1 MAGFSFFSRFAFICN
16 VFFLISLSI
25 ILFVVTDQAEKF
37 GFFAGTAITM
47 GMVIA
52 PILNM
57 GVNIWLIVLL
67 LNKKQITVVKWL
79 TTFNFLVLVLQMIY
93 FMN

>member
-57 GVNIWLIVLL
+57 GVNIWFIVLL

>member
-1 MAGFSFFSRFAFICN
+1 MAGFSFFSRFALICN
-16 VFFLISLSI
+16 IFFLISLSI

-47 GMVIA
+47 GMVMA

-57 GVNIWLIVLL
+57 GVNLWFIILL
-67 LNKKQITVVKWL
+67 LGKKEITVAKWL
-79 TTFNFLVLVLQMIY
+79 TAFNFLVLVLQIIY
-93 FMN
+93 FLN